1 MNRPHVV
8 LLGAG
13 VLSLRPKDV
22 IATFKQLL
30 FLHGNVLAAYCERDG
45 IHGQRGAKCSKCGQ
59 PLAPGKL
66 LYPVGQ
72 KNNESDPAIRS
83 DWETVKYA
91 FKNAFMV
98 TFFGYSAPKS
108 DVGALELLQ
117 EAWGD
122 WRQRHLEQVEMIDI
136 KPEDELFET
145 WRPFVHTH
153 TTTKCITTS
162 TNPGFPIIRGERAR
176 PTGVSTLM

>member
-1 MNRPHVV
+1 MAGSRP
-8 LLGAG
+8 AM
-13 VLSLRPKDV
+13 S
-22 IATFKQLL
+22 
-30 FLHGNVLAAYCERDG
+30 VLASRAVAE
-45 IHGQRGAKCSKCGQ
+45 RGAKCSKCGQ
-59 PLAPGKL
+59 PFGPGKL

-72 KNNESDPAIRS
+72 KNYESDPAIRS

-136 KPEDELFET
+136 KP
-145 WRPFVHTH
+145 
-153 TTTKCITTS
+153 
-162 TNPGFPIIRGERAR
+162 
-176 PTGVSTLM
+176 